1 MMRVVTSLV
10 ILLVIA
16 ATLAPRLSAAVGTAF
31 GGTYTVVICT
41 GTTLETITL
50 DADGNPVE
58 RQEHS
63 DQPCALHALGAVE
76 ASAPALWQRLAR
88 SYAALPFVATPPV
101 RGAQLFLRNPPAQGP
116 PVIG

>member
-1 MMRVVTSLV
+1 MMRVFTSLV
-10 ILLVIA
+10 ILLVVA
-16 ATLAPRLSAAVGTAF
+16 ATLAPRLSAALGTAF
-31 GGTYTVVICT
+31 GGTYTIVICT

-63 DQPCALHALGAVE
+63 DQPCTLHALGAVE

-88 SYAALPFVATPPV
+88 SYAALPFVAAPPA
-101 RGAQLFLRNPPAQGP
+101 RGAQLFLRNPSAQGP
-116 PVIG
+116 PVMG